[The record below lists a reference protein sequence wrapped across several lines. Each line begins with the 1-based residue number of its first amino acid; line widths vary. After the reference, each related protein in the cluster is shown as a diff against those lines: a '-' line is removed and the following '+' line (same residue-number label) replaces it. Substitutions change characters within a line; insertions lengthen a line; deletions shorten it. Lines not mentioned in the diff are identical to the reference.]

1 VTLVAFSAVPS
12 TSLLRP
18 SPARLIGP
26 LGSSTFSLPAVER
39 SLSEMEDGG
48 SRRAGGAPTPHEVLQ
63 NFFKSLLNTK
73 YRGVSLGSALAV
85 NPGVAL
91 GKAGTSAGPRT
102 LGGCGGMQGGADS
115 GTEGG

>member
-1 VTLVAFSAVPS
+1 
-12 TSLLRP
+12 
-18 SPARLIGP
+18 
-26 LGSSTFSLPAVER
+26 
-39 SLSEMEDGG
+39 MEDGG
-48 SRRAGGAPTPHEVLQ
+48 SRRAGGAPTPHDVLQ

-102 LGGCGGMQGGADS
+102 LGGRGGMQGGADS
-115 GTEGG
+115 GTEGR